1 MFLTILEPKTE
12 WQQLTDEKT
21 NYPYYWHTVTNAVVW
36 DMPAEFSQ
44 YLLRQK
50 VYEEKVERGLREGT
64 LDPQQRPGLNNGY
77 MFQIK

>member
-1 MFLTILEPKTE
+1 
-12 WQQLTDEKT
+12 
-21 NYPYYWHTVTNAVVW
+21 VTNAVVW

-77 MFQIK
+77 MFQLK